1 MLDWNNQPIRPPEQ
15 LASVNPCVRLY
26 GAGPADTT
34 CAECVHLH
42 YYHQSARWQKCDQ
55 KPKYRK
61 GISGDH
67 RVRWPACSR
76 YEKRK
81 EDE

>member
-1 MLDWNNQPIRPPEQ
+1 MLLDWNNNPIGPTEK
-15 LASVNPCVRLY
+15 SVNPCVDLF
-26 GAGPADTT
+26 GPGPDGVQ
-34 CAECVHLH
+34 CKECIHLH
-42 YYHQSARWQKCDQ
+42 YYHQSARWYKCDQ
-55 KPKYRK
+55 KPKHMR

-67 RVRWPACSR
+67 KVRWPVCKR